1 MDETNKQI
9 IQDVAN
15 QLNNSI
21 TTNWSSGDLEQW
33 SNYAKR
39 MKNTI
44 IAVVPILKTLA
55 NAKTDADAKPQTST
69 GKKEQQVVITD
80 YPNDVNSL
88 IDKGWIV
95 VSVTAQHVSTGSSAT
110 SKGNFCFL
118 LEK

>member
-21 TTNWSSGDLEQW
+21 TTNWNSGDLEQW
-33 SNYAKR
+33 SNHAKR

-55 NAKTDADAKPQTST
+55 GAKPSETKT
-69 GKKEQQVVITD
+69 TDKKEQKVIMTD
-80 YPNDVNSL
+80 KQYVINEL
-88 IDKGWIV
+88 IDKGWKVI
-95 VSVTAQHVSTGSSAT
+95 SVTPPSPTCGE
-110 SKGNFCFL
+110 FCFL
-118 LEK
+118 LER

>member
-21 TTNWSSGDLEQW
+21 TTNWNSGDLEQW
-33 SNYAKR
+33 SNHAKR

-55 NAKTDADAKPQTST
+55 NAKTDTKPQTST
-69 GKKEQQVVITD
+69 GKKEQQVVMTD
-80 YPNDVNSL
+80 KQYVINEL
-88 IDKGWIV
+88 IDKGWKVI
-95 VSVTAQHVSTGSSAT
+95 SVTPPSPTCGE
-110 SKGNFCFL
+110 FCFL

>member
-55 NAKTDADAKPQTST
+55 NAKQMQMLNPKHQLV
-69 GKKEQQVVITD
+69 KRNNK
-80 YPNDVNSL
+80 SL
-88 IDKGWIV
+88 
-95 VSVTAQHVSTGSSAT
+95 
-110 SKGNFCFL
+110 
-118 LEK
+118 